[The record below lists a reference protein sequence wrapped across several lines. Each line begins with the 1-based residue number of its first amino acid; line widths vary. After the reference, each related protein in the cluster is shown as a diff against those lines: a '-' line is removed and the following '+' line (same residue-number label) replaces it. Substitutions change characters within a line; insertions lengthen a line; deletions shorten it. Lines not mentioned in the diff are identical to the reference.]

1 MTNRAAPLIR
11 CEHLE
16 KRFGHRRVLRD
27 VSFSVAAGEVLSL
40 LGANGS
46 GKTTLLR
53 IIASLDRPDKGEVWL
68 GPVPLSTAANE
79 IRRYIGVVAHAP
91 LLYDRLTGAE
101 NLQFFARLYDLEEP
115 QRRIEQLLRTL
126 ELWRWRDSSVR
137 TYSRGMSQRLA
148 IARALLH
155 DPPVVILDEP
165 DTGLDRESLQ
175 QMAELIGQLRERDR
189 AVLAT
194 THSMERAAAWADRV
208 VELRAGRLHQM
219 EGPDR
224 IGQ

>member
-1 MTNRAAPLIR
+1 MTASPLPLIR
-11 CEHLE
+11 CDQVT
-16 KRFGHRRVLRD
+16 KRFGHKRVLRD
-27 VSFSVAAGEVLSL
+27 VTLTISAGEVVSL

-53 IIASLDRPDKGEVWL
+53 IVAGLESPDQGEVWL
-68 GPVPLSTAANE
+68 GPVSLSAAAHE

-91 LLYDRLTGAE
+91 LLYDRLTGTE
-101 NLQFFARLYDLEEP
+101 NLQFYARMYDLDEP
-115 QRRIEQLLRTL
+115 SDRIEHLLRSL
-126 ELWRWRDSSVR
+126 GLWGWRNDTVR

-165 DTGLDRESLQ
+165 DTGLDSESLNHLT
-175 QMAELIGQLRERDR
+175 EVIKRLRERGR

-194 THSMERAAAWADRV
+194 THDVKRAFIWADHV
-208 VELRAGRLHQM
+208 CELRKGSLHPL
-219 EGPDR
+219 EGSER
-224 IGQ
+224 SE

>member
-1 MTNRAAPLIR
+1 MTASPLPLIR
-11 CEHLE
+11 CDQVT
-16 KRFGHRRVLRD
+16 KRFGHKRVLRD
-27 VSFSVAAGEVLSL
+27 ITLTISAGEVVSL

-53 IIASLDRPDKGEVWL
+53 IVAGLESPDQGEVWL
-68 GPVPLSTAANE
+68 GPVSLSAAAHE

-91 LLYDRLTGAE
+91 LLYDRLTGTE
-101 NLQFFARLYDLEEP
+101 NLQFYARMYDLDEP
-115 QRRIEQLLRTL
+115 SDRIEHLLRSL
-126 ELWRWRDSSVR
+126 GLWGWRDDTVR

-165 DTGLDRESLQ
+165 DTGLDSESLNQ
-175 QMAELIGQLRERDR
+175 LTELIRRLRERGR

-194 THSMERAAAWADRV
+194 THDLKRAFIWADRV
-208 VELRAGRLHQM
+208 CELRKGSLHPLDGS
-219 EGPDR
+219 ER
-224 IGQ
+224 SE

>member
-1 MTNRAAPLIR
+1 MTASPLPLVR
-11 CEHLE
+11 CNQVT
-16 KRFGHRRVLRD
+16 KRFGHKRVLRD
-27 VSFSVAAGEVLSL
+27 VTLTISAGEVVSL

-53 IIASLDRPDKGEVWL
+53 IVAGLERPDQGEVWL
-68 GPVPLSTAANE
+68 GPVSLAAAACE

-101 NLQFFARLYDLEEP
+101 NLQFYARMYDLDEP
-115 QRRIEQLLRTL
+115 SDRIEHLLRSL
-126 ELWRWRDSSVR
+126 GLWGRRDDTVR

-148 IARALLH
+148 VARALLH

-165 DTGLDRESLQ
+165 DTGLDSESLKQ
-175 QMAELIGQLRERDR
+175 LAELIERLRERGR

-194 THSMERAAAWADRV
+194 THDLRRAFLWADRV
-208 VELRAGRLHQM
+208 CELRKGSLHPL
-219 EGPDR
+219 EGSER
-224 IGQ
+224 SA

>member
-1 MTNRAAPLIR
+1 MTASPLPLIR
-11 CEHLE
+11 CDQVT
-16 KRFGHRRVLRD
+16 KRFGHKRVLRD
-27 VSFSVAAGEVLSL
+27 ITLTISAGEVVSL

-53 IIASLDRPDKGEVWL
+53 IVAGLESPDQGEVWL
-68 GPVPLSTAANE
+68 GPVSLSAAAHE

-91 LLYDRLTGAE
+91 LLYDRLTGTE
-101 NLQFFARLYDLEEP
+101 NLQFYARMYDLDEP
-115 QRRIEQLLRTL
+115 SDRIEHLLRSL
-126 ELWRWRDSSVR
+126 GLWGWRDDTVR

-165 DTGLDRESLQ
+165 DTGLDSESLNQ
-175 QMAELIGQLRERDR
+175 LTELIRRLRERGR

-194 THSMERAAAWADRV
+194 THDLKRAFIWADRV
-208 VELRAGRLHQM
+208 CELRKGSLHPL
-219 EGPDR
+219 EGSER
-224 IGQ
+224 SE

>member
-1 MTNRAAPLIR
+1 MTASPLPLIR
-11 CEHLE
+11 CDQVT
-16 KRFGHRRVLRD
+16 KRFGHKRVLRD
-27 VSFSVAAGEVLSL
+27 VTLTISAGEVVSL

-53 IIASLDRPDKGEVWL
+53 IVAGLESPDQGEVWL
-68 GPVPLSTAANE
+68 GPVSLSAAAHE

-91 LLYDRLTGAE
+91 LLYDRLTGTE
-101 NLQFFARLYDLEEP
+101 NLQFYARMYDLDEP
-115 QRRIEQLLRTL
+115 SDRIEHLLRSL
-126 ELWRWRDSSVR
+126 GLWGWRDDTVR

-165 DTGLDRESLQ
+165 DTGLDSESLNQ
-175 QMAELIGQLRERDR
+175 LTELIERLRERGR

-194 THSMERAAAWADRV
+194 THDLKRAFIWADRV
-208 VELRAGRLHQM
+208 CELRKGSLHPL
-219 EGPDR
+219 EGSER
-224 IGQ
+224 SE

>member
-1 MTNRAAPLIR
+1 MTASPLPLIR
-11 CEHLE
+11 CDQVN
-16 KRFGHRRVLRD
+16 KRFGHKRVLRD
-27 VSFSVAAGEVLSL
+27 ITLTISAGEVVSL

-53 IIASLDRPDKGEVWL
+53 IVAGLESPDQGEVWL
-68 GPVPLSTAANE
+68 GPVSLSAAAHE

-91 LLYDRLTGAE
+91 LLYDRLTGTE
-101 NLQFFARLYDLEEP
+101 NLQFYARMYDLDEP
-115 QRRIEQLLRTL
+115 SDRIEHLLRSL
-126 ELWRWRDSSVR
+126 GLWGWRDDTVR

-165 DTGLDRESLQ
+165 DTGLDSESLNQ
-175 QMAELIGQLRERDR
+175 LTELIRHLRERGR

-194 THSMERAAAWADRV
+194 THDLKRAFTWADRV
-208 VELRAGRLHQM
+208 CELRKGSLHPL
-219 EGPDR
+219 EGSER
-224 IGQ
+224 SE

>member
-1 MTNRAAPLIR
+1 MTASPLPLIR
-11 CEHLE
+11 CDQVT
-16 KRFGHRRVLRD
+16 KRFGHKRVLRD
-27 VSFSVAAGEVLSL
+27 VTLTISAGEVVSL

-53 IIASLDRPDKGEVWL
+53 IVAGLESPDQGEVWL
-68 GPVPLSTAANE
+68 GPVSLSAAAHE

-101 NLQFFARLYDLEEP
+101 NLQFYARMYDLEEP
-115 QRRIEQLLRTL
+115 SDRIEHLLRSL
-126 ELWRWRDSSVR
+126 GLWGRRDDTVR

-148 IARALLH
+148 VARALLH

-165 DTGLDRESLQ
+165 DTGLDSESLKQ
-175 QMAELIGQLRERDR
+175 LTELIERLRERGR

-194 THSMERAAAWADRV
+194 THDLKRAFRWADRV
-208 VELRAGRLHQM
+208 CELRKGSLHPL
-219 EGPDR
+219 EGSER
-224 IGQ
+224 SE

>member
-1 MTNRAAPLIR
+1 MTASPLPLIR
-11 CEHLE
+11 CDQVA
-16 KRFGHRRVLRD
+16 KRFGHKRVLRD
-27 VSFSVAAGEVLSL
+27 ITLTISAGEVVSL

-53 IIASLDRPDKGEVWL
+53 IVAGLESPDQGEVWL
-68 GPVPLSTAANE
+68 GPVSLSAAAHE

-91 LLYDRLTGAE
+91 LLYERLTGIE
-101 NLQFFARLYDLEEP
+101 NLQFYARMYDLDEP
-115 QRRIEQLLRTL
+115 SDRIEHLLRSL
-126 ELWRWRDSSVR
+126 GLWGRRDDTVR

-165 DTGLDRESLQ
+165 DTGLDSESLNQ
-175 QMAELIGQLRERDR
+175 LTELIERLQERGR

-194 THSMERAAAWADRV
+194 THDLERAFIWGDRV
-208 VELRAGRLHQM
+208 CELRKGSLHPL
-219 EGPDR
+219 EGSER
-224 IGQ
+224 SE

>member
-1 MTNRAAPLIR
+1 MTASPLPLVR
-11 CEHLE
+11 CDRVT
-16 KRFGHRRVLRD
+16 KRFGHKRVLRD
-27 VSFSVAAGEVLSL
+27 VTLTISAGEVVSL

-53 IIASLDRPDKGEVWL
+53 IVVGLERPDQGEVWL
-68 GPVPLSTAANE
+68 GPVSLSAAAHE

-91 LLYDRLTGAE
+91 LLYDRLTGTE
-101 NLQFFARLYDLEEP
+101 NLQFYARMYDLDD
-115 QRRIEQLLRTL
+115 RSDRIEHLLRSL
-126 ELWRWRDSSVR
+126 GLWGRRDDTVR

-165 DTGLDRESLQ
+165 DTGLDSESLNHLT
-175 QMAELIGQLRERDR
+175 EVIKRLRERGR

-194 THSMERAAAWADRV
+194 THDLNRAFIWADRV
-208 VELRAGRLHQM
+208 CELRKGSLHPL
-219 EGPDR
+219 EGSER
-224 IGQ
+224 SA

>member
-1 MTNRAAPLIR
+1 MTASPLPLIR
-11 CEHLE
+11 CDQVT
-16 KRFGHRRVLRD
+16 KRFGHKRVLRD
-27 VSFSVAAGEVLSL
+27 VTLTISAGEVVSL

-53 IIASLDRPDKGEVWL
+53 IVAGLESPDQGEVWL
-68 GPVPLSTAANE
+68 GPVSLSAAAHE

-91 LLYDRLTGAE
+91 LLYDRLTGTE
-101 NLQFFARLYDLEEP
+101 NLQFYARMYDMDEP
-115 QRRIEQLLRTL
+115 SDRIEHLLRSL
-126 ELWRWRDSSVR
+126 GLWGWRDDTVR

-165 DTGLDRESLQ
+165 DTGLDSESLNQ
-175 QMAELIGQLRERDR
+175 LTELIRRLRERGR

-194 THSMERAAAWADRV
+194 THDVKRAFIWADHV
-208 VELRAGRLHQM
+208 CELRKGSLHPL
-219 EGPDR
+219 EGSER
-224 IGQ
+224 SE